1 MPEEIQMNHTSDE
14 AKFDL
19 IINGQRRPVV
29 RSFPVLDPVSQR
41 EIHLA
46 PAADEN
52 DALAA
57 VNAAEVAFETWR
69 DSTPI
74 ERRTIMLKAADVM
87 RKRSDELVEAMVLE
101 TGAKK
106 SWASFNI
113 ETCIQLIHEAAAMAT
128 QIKGELQQ
136 SNSKG
141 VSLADSRMV
150 LIYHLA
156 EVILTCHQN
165 PGTIAMIF
173 KEPCGVVLGIA
184 PWNAPIIL
192 GTRAFVIP
200 IICGNTAV
208 LKASEASPYTQ
219 YLIVDSFLKA
229 GLPDGVLN
237 YICCPRN
244 MAPSVTETMVAHSA
258 VQRVNFTGSTA
269 VGRLIATLCAKYLK
283 PAVLELGGKAPMVI
297 LKDANLEEAVR
308 AAAFGAMQHQGQICM
323 STERIIVHKS
333 VFSKFAELFAI
344 KINSMRAADPSK
356 DGTAALG
363 SLINPVAGNRVKD
376 LVTDALAKGA
386 KLRGGKV
393 GFEGAVVQP
402 IVLEGVSKGMDI
414 YYQESFGPVVSLFEF
429 ETTQEAISLAND
441 TEYGLVCSVFS
452 ENISDAL
459 AVGRKIRS
467 GSCHINGATV
477 HDEPHLPLG
486 GQKASGYGR
495 FGGSACIDEFTE
507 DRVVTVNTLSG
518 FFPI

>member
-1 MPEEIQMNHTSDE
+1 MPEDIKMNPTNDE
-14 AKFDL
+14 AKFGL
-19 IINGQRRPVV
+19 IIDGQRKFVP
-29 RSFPVLDPVSQR
+29 RSFPVLDPITQR
-41 EIHLA
+41 KIHFA
-46 PAADEN
+46 PAADVN
-52 DALAA
+52 DALEA
-57 VNAAEVAFETWR
+57 VRAAEVAFEAWQ
-69 DSTPI
+69 DSTPL
-74 ERRTIMLKAADVM
+74 ERRTIMLKAADII
-87 RKRSDELVEAMVLE
+87 RKRSSELVEAMVLE
-101 TGAKK
+101 TGAKQ
-106 SWASFNI
+106 SWATFNI
-113 ETCIQLIHEAAAMAT
+113 ETCVQLIHEAAAMAT
-128 QIKGELQQ
+128 QIKGELLQ

-141 VSLADSRMV
+141 TTAMV
-150 LIYHLA
+150 
-156 EVILTCHQN
+156 
-165 PGTIAMIF
+165 F

-219 YLIVDSFLKA
+219 YLIVDSFLEA

-237 YICCPRN
+237 YICCPRK
-244 MAPSVTETMVAHSA
+244 MAPSVTENMIGHPA

-269 VGRLIATLCAKYLK
+269 VGRMIATLCARYLK
-283 PAVLELGGKAPMVI
+283 PAMLELGGKAPMVI

-323 STERIIVHKS
+323 STERIIVHQS
-333 VFSKFAELFAI
+333 VFAMFAELLAT
-344 KINSMRAADPSK
+344 KINSMHAADPSK
-356 DGTAALG
+356 DGTMALG
-363 SLINPVAGNRVKD
+363 SLISPIAGTRVEN
-376 LVTDALAKGA
+376 LVTDALSKGA
-386 KLRGGKV
+386 KVRGGKI

-429 ETTQEAISLAND
+429 ETTQEAINLAND
-441 TEYGLVCSVFS
+441 TDYGLVCSVFS
-452 ENISDAL
+452 ENISEAL
-459 AVGRKIRS
+459 AVGRKIRT

-495 FGGSACIDEFTE
+495 FGGSACINEFTE
-507 DRVVTVNTLSG
+507 DRVVTISAKGG

>member
-1 MPEEIQMNHTSDE
+1 MPEDIGMNHGSNNT
-14 AKFDL
+14 KFGL
-19 IINGQRRPVV
+19 IINGQRTPVP
-29 RSFPVLDPVSQR
+29 RSFPVLDPISQR

-46 PAADEN
+46 PSADES
-52 DALAA
+52 DALEA
-57 VNAAEVAFETWR
+57 VKAAEVAFETWR
-69 DSTPI
+69 DSTPL
-74 ERRTIMLKAADVM
+74 ERRTIMLKAADII
-87 RKRSDELVEAMVLE
+87 RKRSDEIAAAMVQE

-113 ETCIQLIHEAAAMAT
+113 ETCVQLIHEAAAMAT
-128 QIKGELQQ
+128 QIKGELLQ
-136 SNSKG
+136 SNS
-141 VSLADSRMV
+141 R
-150 LIYHLA
+150 
-156 EVILTCHQN
+156 
-165 PGTIAMIF
+165 GTTAMIF

-200 IICGNTAV
+200 IVCGNTAV

-219 YLIVDSFLKA
+219 YLIVDAFLEA

-244 MAPSVTETMVAHSA
+244 VAPSVTETMIGHSA

-269 VGRLIATLCAKYLK
+269 VGRMIATVCARYLK
-283 PAVLELGGKAPMVI
+283 PAILELGGKAPMVI

-333 VFSKFAELFAI
+333 IFAKFAELFAI

-356 DGTAALG
+356 DGTATLG
-363 SLINPVAGNRVKD
+363 SLISPTAGTRVEK
-376 LVTDALAKGA
+376 LVIDALSKGA
-386 KLRGGKV
+386 KVRGGKP

-402 IVLEGVSKGMDI
+402 IVLEGVSKGMDV
-414 YYQESFGPVVSLFEF
+414 YYQESFGPMVSLFEF
-429 ETTQEAISLAND
+429 ETTQEAVDLAND

-452 ENISDAL
+452 ENISEAL
-459 AVGRKIRS
+459 AVGRRIRS

-495 FGGSACIDEFTE
+495 FGGSACINEFTE
-507 DRVVTVNTLSG
+507 DRVVTISAKGG